1 MSRHLEDISLGYD
14 TLVVPT
20 RAQRFHLEPSPR
32 RVRVVFGGA
41 TIAESTGV
49 MLLREAG
56 RLPVCYF
63 PWSDV
68 RADLL
73 TRSEHIVT
81 SDLKGL
87 ATYYHVRVGERT
99 AENAAWSYEAPPP
112 EGGPDLRG
120 YGAFYWSAMDEVFE
134 EDERAYAHA
143 RDPYK
148 LIDTRHSSRHV
159 RVVLAG
165 TTLAETHRPTLLF
178 ETGLPVR
185 YYIPLD
191 DLRMDVLEP
200 SDTQSQCAYKGVA
213 AYWSARIG
221 GRLYPDVAWYYR
233 EPLALV
239 TPIAGLA
246 AFFQERVDAIEVDGQ
261 TVERPRTPWSTT

>member
-1 MSRHLEDISLGYD
+1 MPRHIEDIDMGND

-20 RAQRFHLEPSPR
+20 RTQRFHLELSPR
-32 RVRVVFGGA
+32 RVRAVFGGA
-41 TIAESTGV
+41 TIADSTNV
-49 MLLREAG
+49 LLLREAG
-56 RLPVCYF
+56 RLPVYYF

-68 RADLL
+68 QAGMLA
-73 TRSEHIVT
+73 RSEHSTV
-81 SDLKGL
+81 SDLKGM
-87 ATYYHVRVGERT
+87 ATYFHVRVGERT
-99 AENAAWSYEAPPP
+99 AEHAAWSYEAPPP

-120 YGAFYWSAMDEVFE
+120 YVAFYWRAMDEWYE

-148 LIDTRHSSRHV
+148 LIDTRRSSRHV

-165 TTLAETHRPTLLF
+165 TTLAETRRPTLLF

-185 YYIPLD
+185 YYIPLE
-191 DLRMDVLEP
+191 DLHIDVLEP

-213 AYWSARIG
+213 SYWSACIG
-221 GRLYPDVAWYYR
+221 ETVYRDVAWYYR
-233 EPLALV
+233 EPLSLV
-239 TPIAGLA
+239 TPISGLA

-261 TVERPRTPWSTT
+261 AVERPRTPWSS